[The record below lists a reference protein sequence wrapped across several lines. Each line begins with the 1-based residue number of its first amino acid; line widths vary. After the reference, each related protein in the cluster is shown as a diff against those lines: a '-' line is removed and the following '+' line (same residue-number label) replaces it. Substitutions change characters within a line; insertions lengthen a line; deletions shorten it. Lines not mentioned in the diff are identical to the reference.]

1 MTTNGSGQAECHEEG
16 KASAADCPGTPVNS
30 FVVGSCATR
39 SVSAPRGMVTAE
51 AVLAYEAILRLDHPR
66 TRPWLRRQ
74 STGAEHRPSFTARS
88 CRGPVV
94 PSGRFEAQPT
104 VGPLGLAAT
113 GGPTQPTD
121 DSSDLLTPDQGPAAA
136 AAQEEHPHAHAT
148 TPRPRLPPRDPY
160 DAGRADPSQPG
171 PRHLPRLQRPDR
183 LRRRHHRPAVSSAA
197 WTRTV
202 RRAWTPGPQCWVS
215 GPRVLC
221 SRTAFFCAL
230 SRWAWVLAVVSP
242 RMR

>member
-1 MTTNGSGQAECHEEG
+1 MK
-16 KASAADCPGTPVNS
+16 KARPARRTAPGLRSTPLS
-30 FVVGSCATR
+30 
-39 SVSAPRGMVTAE
+39 SAPARPGLFQHQGGWSPPKRCWPTKPSCGWITRG
-51 AVLAYEAILRLDHPR
+51 RD
-66 TRPWLRRQ
+66 PWLRRQ

-202 RRAWTPGPQCWVS
+202 RRAWTPGPQCWDT
-215 GPRVLC
+215 GLRVLC